1 MVPEYALPLR
11 LFYLPGTVKWLNAH
25 SLCMQM
31 RIGGKEIS
39 SADERWIP
47 VINPATGEEI
57 DRVPEGT
64 LYEVEDAVRAALT
77 AYDSW
82 AKRTTRERGMIL
94 HRAAGLVREQH
105 KELARLLTLEQGK
118 PLRDSVDEIRGYAN
132 ILEFYAG
139 ISGAM
144 QGDFISLGSSGDVL
158 VKREPLGVCGAI
170 IPWNMPAI
178 IMGWKLAPALLAGNT
193 MVFKPSSGAPLTC
206 LSLASL
212 LENSG
217 LPEGVLNVVT
227 GKGEVVG
234 EGIVRHPAIRK
245 ISFTGDRVTGD
256 RVRELAGSQLK
267 EISLE
272 LGGSDPMIV
281 WKDADL
287 GKAVAGA
294 VRGRFY
300 NTGQTCT
307 AVKRLYVHHDIAK
320 EFIAH
325 IRHRVEELKVGN
337 GMDPAMDMGPL
348 SGRGQL
354 EKVISFVN
362 TVERKGQGTI
372 LTGGDVLSGP
382 AYGKGYFYAPTLVT
396 DTVPECVLLENE
408 VFGPVLPIVPV
419 PDLETAITQANSTRY
434 GLGASVW
441 TRDLSV
447 VHEVFSSV
455 AAGVVWVNRH
465 LTLPPEIPFGG
476 VKESGMG
483 RENGVSAYHAY
494 TRTKSLFMSW

>member
-1 MVPEYALPLR
+1 
-11 LFYLPGTVKWLNAH
+11 
-25 SLCMQM
+25 MQM
-31 RIGGKEIS
+31 RIGGKEVS

-64 LYEVEDAVRAALT
+64 LYEVDDAVSAAHS
-77 AYDSW
+77 AFDGW
-82 AKRTTRERGMIL
+82 AKRTTRERGSIL
-94 HRAAGLVREQH
+94 FHAAGMVREHHQ
-105 KELARLLTLEQGK
+105 ELARLLTMEQGK
-118 PLRDSVDEIRGYAN
+118 LLRDSVDEIRGYAN

-144 QGDFISLGSSGDVL
+144 QGEYINLGSSGDAL
-158 VKREPLGVCGAI
+158 VRREPLGVCGAI

-193 MVFKPSSGAPLTC
+193 MVFKPSSNAPLTC
-206 LSLASL
+206 LSLASI
-212 LENSG
+212 LERSG

-227 GKGEVVG
+227 GKGEIVG
-234 EGIVRHPAIRK
+234 EGMVRHPAIRK
-245 ISFTGDRVTGD
+245 ISFTGDRVTGG
-256 RVRELAGSQLK
+256 RVRELAGSHLK
-267 EISLE
+267 EITLE

-281 WKDADL
+281 WKDADI

-300 NTGQTCT
+300 NAGQTCT
-307 AVKRLYVHHDIAK
+307 AVKRLYVHHDVVK
-320 EFIAH
+320 EFITRL
-325 IRHRVEELKVGN
+325 RHRVEELKVGN
-337 GMDPAMDMGPL
+337 GMDPAVDMGPL
-348 SGRGQL
+348 SGRAQL
-354 EKVISFVN
+354 DRVISFVN

-372 LTGGDVLSGP
+372 LTGGGVPSGP
-382 AYGKGYFYAPTLVT
+382 SYGKGFFYFPTLVT
-396 DTVPECVLLENE
+396 DTVPECVLLEHE

-419 PDLETAITQANSTRY
+419 PDLETAIIQANSTRY

-447 VHEVFSSV
+447 IREVFSSV

-483 RENGVSAYHAY
+483 RENGVSAYQAY
-494 TRTKSLFMSW
+494 TRTKSLFINW

>member
-1 MVPEYALPLR
+1 
-11 LFYLPGTVKWLNAH
+11 
-25 SLCMQM
+25 MQM
-31 RIGGKEIS
+31 RIGGREVS

-64 LYEVEDAVRAALT
+64 LYEVEDAVSSALT
-77 AYDSW
+77 AYDGW
-82 AKRTTRERGMIL
+82 AKQTTRERGMIL
-94 HRAAGLVREQH
+94 YRAAGMVREKH
-105 KELARLLTLEQGK
+105 KEIARLLTTEQGK

-139 ISGAM
+139 ISGSM

-170 IPWNMPAI
+170 IPWNMPAL

-212 LENSG
+212 LERSG

-227 GKGEVVG
+227 GKGEIVG
-234 EGIVRHPAIRK
+234 EGIVRHPEIRK

-256 RVRELAGSQLK
+256 RVRELAGSQMK
-267 EISLE
+267 EVSLE

-300 NTGQTCT
+300 NAGQTCT

-320 EFIAH
+320 EFIAR

-337 GMDPAMDMGPL
+337 GLDPAMDMGPL
-348 SGRGQL
+348 SGRAQL
-354 EKVISFVN
+354 DRVISFVN

-372 LTGGDVLSGP
+372 LTGGGVPSGP
-382 AYGKGYFYAPTLVT
+382 SYGKGFFYFPTLVT
-396 DTVPECVLLENE
+396 DTVPECVLLEHE

-419 PDLETAITQANSTRY
+419 PDLETAIIQANSTRY

-447 VHEVFSSV
+447 IREVFSSV

>member
-1 MVPEYALPLR
+1 
-11 LFYLPGTVKWLNAH
+11 
-25 SLCMQM
+25 MQM

-47 VINPATGEEI
+47 VINPATGDEI

-64 LYEVEDAVRAALT
+64 LYEVEDAVSSAL
-77 AYDSW
+77 ASFDGW
-82 AKRTTRERGMIL
+82 AKKTTRERGMIL
-94 HRAAGLVREQH
+94 YRAAGMVRAQH
-105 KELARLLTLEQGK
+105 QELARLLTSEQGK

-132 ILEFYAG
+132 ILEFFAG

-178 IMGWKLAPALLAGNT
+178 IMGWKVAPALLAGNT
-193 MVFKPSSGAPLTC
+193 MVFKPSSATPLTC

-212 LENSG
+212 IEQAG

-227 GKGEVVG
+227 GTGEVIG
-234 EGIVRHPAIRK
+234 EGMVKHPAIRK
-245 ISFTGDRVTGD
+245 ISFTGDRLTGD

-287 GKAVAGA
+287 GKAVEGA

-300 NTGQTCT
+300 NAGQTCT
-307 AVKRLYVHHDIAK
+307 AVKRLYVHYDIAK
-320 EFIAH
+320 EFTARLKQKI
-325 IRHRVEELKVGN
+325 EELKVGN
-337 GMDPAMDMGPL
+337 GMDPSVDMGPL
-348 SGRGQL
+348 SGRAPL

-372 LTGGDVLSGP
+372 LTGGTVLTGP
-382 AYGKGYFYAPTLVT
+382 GYKKGFFYAPTLVA
-396 DTVPECVLLENE
+396 DTVPECILLENE

-419 PDLETAITQANSTRY
+419 PDLETAITKANSTRY

-441 TRDLSV
+441 TRDLAV
-447 VHEVFSSV
+447 VREVFSSV
-455 AAGVVWVNRH
+455 AAGVIWVNRH

-476 VKESGMG
+476 VKESGIG
-483 RENGVSAYHAY
+483 RDNGVSAYHAY

>member
-1 MVPEYALPLR
+1 
-11 LFYLPGTVKWLNAH
+11 
-25 SLCMQM
+25 MQM

-47 VINPATGEEI
+47 VINPATGVEI

-64 LYEVEDAVRAALT
+64 LYEVEDAVSSAL
-77 AYDSW
+77 ASFDSW
-82 AKRTTRERGMIL
+82 AKKTTRERGMIL
-94 HRAAGLVREQH
+94 YRAAGMVRAEHQ
-105 KELARLLTLEQGK
+105 ELARLLTSEQGK

-132 ILEFYAG
+132 ILEFFAG

-144 QGDFISLGSSGDVL
+144 HGDFISLGSSGDVL

-178 IMGWKLAPALLAGNT
+178 IMGWKVAPALLAGNT
-193 MVFKPSSGAPLTC
+193 MVFKPSSTTPLTC
-206 LSLASL
+206 LKLASII
-212 LENSG
+212 EQAG

-227 GKGEVVG
+227 GRGEVIG
-234 EGIVRHPAIRK
+234 EGMVKHPAIRK

-256 RVRELAGSQLK
+256 RVRELAGSHLK

-294 VRGRFY
+294 IRGRFY
-300 NTGQTCT
+300 NAGQTCT
-307 AVKRLYVHHDIAK
+307 AVKRLYVHHDIVK
-320 EFIAH
+320 EFTV
-325 IRHRVEELKVGN
+325 RLKQKTEELKVGN
-337 GMDPAMDMGPL
+337 GMDPSVDMGPL
-348 SGRGQL
+348 SGRAPL
-354 EKVISFVN
+354 DKVISFVN
-362 TVERKGQGTI
+362 TVEKKGQGTI
-372 LTGGDVLSGP
+372 LTGGTVLSGP
-382 AYGKGYFYAPTLVT
+382 GYKKGFFYAPTLVT
-396 DTVPECVLLENE
+396 DTVPECILLENE

-419 PDLETAITQANSTRY
+419 PDLETAITKANSTRY

-447 VHEVFSSV
+447 VREVFSSV

-476 VKESGMG
+476 VKESGNG

>member
-1 MVPEYALPLR
+1 
-11 LFYLPGTVKWLNAH
+11 
-25 SLCMQM
+25 MQM
-31 RIGGKEIS
+31 RIGGKEVS
-39 SADERWIP
+39 SADEKWIP

-64 LYEVEDAVRAALT
+64 LYEVEDAVSSALI
-77 AYDSW
+77 AYDGW

-94 HRAAGLVREQH
+94 FRAAGMVREQH
-105 KELARLLTLEQGK
+105 KELARLLTTEQGK

-132 ILEFYAG
+132 ILEFYGG
-139 ISGAM
+139 ISGAL
-144 QGDFISLGSSGDVL
+144 QGDFINLGSLGDAL

-206 LSLASL
+206 LSLAYI
-212 LENSG
+212 LERSG
-217 LPEGVLNVVT
+217 IPEGVLNVVT

-234 EGIVRHPAIRK
+234 EGIVRHPAVRK

-256 RVRELAGSQLK
+256 RVRELAGSHLK
-267 EISLE
+267 DVSLE

-281 WKDADL
+281 WKDADI
-287 GKAVAGA
+287 GNAVAGA

-300 NTGQTCT
+300 NAGQTCT
-307 AVKRLYVHHDIAK
+307 AVKRLYVHHEIAK
-320 EFIAH
+320 EFIA
-325 IRHRVEELKVGN
+325 RLKKRVEELKVGD
-337 GMDPAMDMGPL
+337 GMDPAIDMGPL
-348 SGRGQL
+348 SGRSQL
-354 EKVISFVN
+354 DRIISFVN

-382 AYGKGYFYAPTLVT
+382 AYGNGFFYAPTVVT
-396 DTVPECVLLENE
+396 DTVPECVLLEEE

-419 PDLETAITQANSTRY
+419 PDLETAISKANSTRY
-434 GLGASVW
+434 GLGASIW

-447 VHEVFSSV
+447 VREVFSSV
-455 AAGVVWVNRH
+455 GAGVVWVNRH

>member
-1 MVPEYALPLR
+1 
-11 LFYLPGTVKWLNAH
+11 
-25 SLCMQM
+25 MQM

-47 VINPATGEEI
+47 VINPATGDEI

-64 LYEVEDAVRAALT
+64 LYEVEDAVSSAL
-77 AYDSW
+77 ASFDGW
-82 AKRTTRERGMIL
+82 AKKTTRERGMIL
-94 HRAAGLVREQH
+94 YRAAGMVRAQH
-105 KELARLLTLEQGK
+105 QELARLLTSEQGK

-132 ILEFYAG
+132 ILEFFAG

-178 IMGWKLAPALLAGNT
+178 IMGWKVAPALLAGNT
-193 MVFKPSSGAPLTC
+193 MVFKPSSATPLTC

-212 LENSG
+212 IEQAG

-227 GKGEVVG
+227 GTGEVIG
-234 EGIVRHPAIRK
+234 EGMVRHPAIRK
-245 ISFTGDRVTGD
+245 ISFTGDRLTGD

-300 NTGQTCT
+300 NAGQTCT

-320 EFIAH
+320 EFTARLKQKI
-325 IRHRVEELKVGN
+325 EELKVGN
-337 GMDPAMDMGPL
+337 GMDPSVDMGPL
-348 SGRGQL
+348 SGRAPL

-362 TVERKGQGTI
+362 TVEKKGQGTI
-372 LTGGDVLSGP
+372 LTGGTVLTGP
-382 AYGKGYFYAPTLVT
+382 EFKKGFFYAPTLVA
-396 DTVPECVLLENE
+396 DTVPECILLENE

-419 PDLETAITQANSTRY
+419 PDLETAITKANSTRY

-441 TRDLSV
+441 TRDISV
-447 VHEVFSSV
+447 VREVFSSV

-476 VKESGMG
+476 VKESGIG
-483 RENGVSAYHAY
+483 RDNGVSAYHAY
-494 TRTKSLFMSW
+494 TKTKSLFMSW